1 MRRRGPSKK
10 EFALYRGEDC
20 LAIGTEKEI
29 AEQMGVSIKWIYFM
43 RTPSYKKRLMKAK
56 KPRLE
61 LVELD

>member
-1 MRRRGPSKK
+1 MWKRNR

-20 LAIGTEKEI
+20 LAIGTRQEI
-29 AEQMGVSIKWIYFM
+29 AKQMGVSIKWIYFM
-43 RTPSYKKRLMKAK
+43 TTPSYKKRLMKAK